1 MVAAAAGVSGRRA
14 GTLALLAVALSA
26 PAAADG
32 LEQAVGTIT
41 AADAY
46 AAVER
51 LTAPE
56 FAGRLTGTPGYAA
69 AAAWAAGELR
79 AAGLVPPPGRTD
91 YLQPFEVTVGGV
103 ESAAMRLLPEGDDGA
118 ATELKLLESFAPFLF
133 SGSGDVA
140 AEVVFVG
147 YGISAPELG
156 RDDYAGLDV
165 AGKVVMAVRGAPR
178 DGRDWRAHDS
188 HRRRTANARAHG
200 AAAYLFAESAVAN
213 PNGEPIADLPMAA
226 VSDEVADELLT
237 GRDLKLA
244 ELRKVLAQGG
254 VASFSTGRRVQLAV
268 RARPAIRATGS
279 NVVAMLPG
287 RDPALASEFV
297 VVGAHLDH
305 CGDWPVLLPG
315 ADDNA
320 SGSAAVLEIARAAAG
335 LAPRPRRTL
344 VFVLF
349 GGEEMGLLG
358 SEHFVGN
365 PAAGLSR
372 CIAMLNLDMV
382 GVGNGVWVA
391 GGENFPAVC
400 AALTTARD
408 RWAPGFGV
416 TCGRVDVTAEAR
428 ADHGPFLGAG
438 VPAVSLFGSGG
449 QHHGYHGGDDSL
461 WWITPRTIEA
471 AARTVFG
478 AAVALADAPPVP

>member
-1 MVAAAAGVSGRRA
+1 VSGRRA
-14 GTLALLAVALSA
+14 ATLALLAAALA
-26 PAAADG
+26 VPAAAAD
-32 LEQAVGTIT
+32 LERAVGTIT

-56 FAGRLTGTPGYAA
+56 FAGRLTGTRGYAA
-69 AAAWAAGELR
+69 AAAWAADELR
-79 AAGLVPPPGRTD
+79 AAGLGAPPDRPD
-91 YLQPFEVTVGGV
+91 YLQPFEVTLGGV
-103 ESAAMRLLPEGDDGA
+103 ESAAMRLLSANEGEEPR
-118 ATELKLLESFAPFLF
+118 ELELSKGFVPFLF
-133 SGSGDVA
+133 SGSGDAA

-147 YGISAPELG
+147 FGISAPELG

-165 AGKVVMAVRGAPR
+165 AGKVVMAVRGAPK

-200 AAAYLFAESAVAN
+200 AAGYLFAESAIAN

-226 VSDEVADELLT
+226 ISEEVADELLS

-244 ELRKVLAQGG
+244 ELRKVLSQGG
-254 VASFSTGRRVQLAV
+254 VASFATGRRVRLAV
-268 RARPAIRATGS
+268 QARPAQRAEGH
-279 NVVAMLPG
+279 NVVAIVPG
-287 RDPALASEFV
+287 GDPALAGEYV

-320 SGSAAVLEIARAAAG
+320 SGSAAVLEIARAAAV

-358 SEHFVGN
+358 SQHFVRN
-365 PAAGLSR
+365 PPAGLSR
-372 CIAMLNLDMV
+372 CVAMLNLDV
-382 GVGNGVWVA
+382 IGAGNGVWVA

-400 AALTTARD
+400 AALSAARE

-416 TCGRVDVTAEAR
+416 TCGRVDLTAEAR
-428 ADHGPFLGAG
+428 ADHGPFLVAG
-438 VPAVSLFGSGG
+438 IPAVSLFGSGG
-449 QHHGYHGGDDSL
+449 HHVGYHSGNDST

-478 AAVALADAPPVP
+478 AAVALADAAPAP